1 MRGELE
7 NEVLLKGR
15 LDIVQF
21 KRLNAL
27 TSIFSG
33 LLPCGSPAGDGGRGV
48 EECSEEGLGQAR
60 RLDVRVP
67 LQVYLTANPCSE
79 TLTDAYVAENA
90 CVYLHYLCLF
100 SIL

>member
-1 MRGELE
+1 M
-7 NEVLLKGR
+7 
-15 LDIVQF
+15 DISQF

-33 LLPCGSPAGDGGRGV
+33 LRPCGSPAGDGGRGV

-67 LQVYLTANPCSE
+67 LQVYLTASPCSE
-79 TLTDAYVAENA
+79 TLTDDTYVAENA
-90 CVYLHYLCLF
+90 YLYLHYLCLF